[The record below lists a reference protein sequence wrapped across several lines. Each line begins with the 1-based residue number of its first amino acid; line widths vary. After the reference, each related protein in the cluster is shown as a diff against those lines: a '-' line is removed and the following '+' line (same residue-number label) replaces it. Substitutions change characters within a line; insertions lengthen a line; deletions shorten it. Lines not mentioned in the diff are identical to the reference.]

1 MFKDLKNE
9 SYELADKLENFTA
22 NDDFAI
28 LTRAAQ
34 AIRALN
40 AQNKE
45 MQFKAAGYE
54 TIYLGE
60 AK

>member
-22 NDDFAI
+22 NDDFSI
-28 LTRAAQ
+28 LTKAAQ

-40 AQNKE
+40 EQNKR
-45 MQFKAAGYE
+45 MQFEAAGYE
-54 TIYLGE
+54 TIYIGE
-60 AK
+60 PK

>member
-22 NDDFAI
+22 NDDLSI
-28 LTRAAQ
+28 LKKAAQ

-45 MQFKAAGYE
+45 MQFKATGYK